1 MRLNRNIFSAT
12 LILILCL
19 SFYPGKAQ
27 TGFSFDIKKPDQYDD
42 RVLGSEKS
50 DKKKFTLPRRFTQN
64 TFTHYNYVFNAN
76 NKLNQVLDDAKADH
90 IDDYT
95 ELLSFYNYSLDRT
108 AADTLELDSIISKS
122 TTGIVLHDLRN
133 DWIDNLYLLT
143 GAAYYLG
150 KQFDSAYLTFQFINY
165 AFARKEKDG
174 YYQVIGSKFDGNNA
188 LSISTVEKNSLPRRL
203 LSEPPSRNDAFI
215 WQIRTLIAL
224 EEYAEAASLIIT
236 LKNDPKFP
244 KRLYNDLEEVQAW
257 WFYNGN
263 VYDSA
268 AAHLENAL
276 SNAANKK
283 ERARWEY
290 LIAQLYE
297 RSGNH
302 ELAKKFYD
310 KVIGHTLDPVMEI
323 YARLQSIRID
333 RSGGDNSIDRNIAE
347 LLKMAKRDKYY
358 DYRDVIYYMI
368 GQMEME
374 RKNYDGAQANLK
386 KSTENNTNNPTLRNK
401 AFLQMANLAFD
412 QKKYRFASSLYD
424 SVDLNDPGL
433 KDPREYVTRKEVLRK
448 LSVQLDIVERQDSL
462 QKVAGMP
469 EEERK
474 DFVRKLVRQLRKE
487 KGLKEELAAPGSSLV
502 PIGAQKND
510 PSESLFTN
518 NSAKGEWYFYNA
530 ASKTKGATDFK
541 TKWGNRPNVDNWRRM
556 AGLNFQQANN
566 KQNQLTS
573 GDPNQTTKKAPPG
586 ELTFDALY
594 ENLPLTK
601 ELLKESNDSL
611 SKALYLLGKSYA
623 NDLEDCESAT
633 RTNEEIVARFPDF
646 KDMNEVLFTLYYC
659 YKKSGQAGKADQAK
673 NQMEQKFPGSRLT
686 AIASTGKDPGDKKNP
701 AATKAYEDV
710 YNLFIEGDFAK
721 AVADKALADSMY
733 GSMYWTPQ
741 LMYIESVYYIKQKD
755 DTKATEVLNAII
767 AQGPNTPMAAKAATL
782 IDVLSRRQ
790 KIENEL
796 ANLNV
801 QRAEDPKPVYIDTA
815 TKKDTVAIV
824 QVPQLPQ
831 KEKPKEI
838 QKVADNKPVIKTAD
852 TVVNK
857 PIISSYTFKPE
868 DKYYAA
874 VILSKVDMVW
884 VNETKNAFNIYN
896 RGKYYNKQFEYT
908 VNQLNPEY
916 KLLLIGNFDNAQAA
930 ADYVQTIKPVSR
942 TQIVPWLAPEKYTY
956 TIISAANLEILKTQQ
971 DIGLYK
977 QFIEKNLPGKF

>member
-1 MRLNRNIFSAT
+1 MRLNRNIFSAA
-12 LILILCL
+12 LVFVLCL
-19 SFYPGKAQ
+19 SSFPGKAQ
-27 TGFSFDIKKPDQYDD
+27 LGFSFDIKKPDQYDD
-42 RVLGSEKS
+42 RVLGSEKT

-64 TFTHYNYVFNAN
+64 MFTHYNYVFNAN

-90 IDDYT
+90 LDDYT

-108 AADTLELDSIISKS
+108 AADTLELDSVISKS

-143 GAAYYLG
+143 GAAYYLQ

-188 LSISTVEKNSLPRRL
+188 FSISTVEKNSLTRRMF
-203 LSEPPSRNDAFI
+203 SEPPSRNDAFI

-244 KRLYNDLEEVQAW
+244 KRLQNDLEEVQAW
-257 WFYNGN
+257 WFYNSN
-263 VYDSA
+263 VFDSA
-268 AAHLENAL
+268 AVHLENAL
-276 SNAANKK
+276 SNATNKK
-283 ERARWEY
+283 EKARWEY

-297 RSGNH
+297 RSGKH
-302 ELAKKFYD
+302 DLAQKFYD
-310 KVIGHTLDPVMEI
+310 KVINHTLDPVMEV

-333 RSGGDNSIDRNIAE
+333 KSGGDNAIDRNIAE
-347 LLKMAKRDKYY
+347 LQKMAKRDKYY

-368 GQMEME
+368 AQMEME
-374 RKNYDGAQANLK
+374 RNNYEGAQANLK

-412 QKKYRFASSLYD
+412 QKKYRFSSSLYD
-424 SVDLNDPGL
+424 SVDLSDPGL
-433 KDPREYVTRKEVLRK
+433 KNTDELRERKKVLGIIAA
-448 LSVQLDIVERQDSL
+448 QLDIVERQDSL
-462 QKVAGMP
+462 QKIAGMP
-469 EEERK
+469 EEDRK

-487 KGLKEELAAPGSSLV
+487 KGLKEEIGAAGSSLV
-502 PIGAQKND
+502 PIGQQKD
-510 PSESLFTN
+510 DQVESLFTN
-518 NSAKGEWYFYNA
+518 NSSKGEWYFYNA
-530 ASKTKGATDFK
+530 ALKTKGATEFK
-541 TKWGNRPNVDNWRRM
+541 TRWGNRPNVDNWRRM

-566 KQNQLTS
+566 KVNQLTT
-573 GDPNQTTKKAPPG
+573 DNATALNKKAAPG

-601 ELLKESNDSL
+601 EQLQLSNDSL

-623 NDLEDCESAT
+623 NDLEDCESAIK
-633 RTNEEIVARFPDF
+633 TNEEIVNRFPDF
-646 KDMNEVLFTLYYC
+646 KNMDEVLFTLFYC
-659 YKKSGQAGKADQAK
+659 YKKSGQPGKDDQVK
-673 NQMEQKFPGSRLT
+673 GQMEQKFPGNRLT
-686 AIASTGKDPGDKKNP
+686 AIAATGKDPGDKSNP
-701 AATKAYEDV
+701 AATKAYEDI
-710 YNLFIEGDFAK
+710 YNLFIEGDFTK
-721 AVADKALADSMY
+721 AVADKAIADSLY

-741 LMYIESVYYIKQKD
+741 LMYIESVYYIKQRD
-755 DTKATEVLNAII
+755 DAKATEILNAVI
-767 AQGPNTPMAAKAATL
+767 AQGPNTPMAAKAKTM

-796 ANLNV
+796 ANLNI
-801 QRAEDPKPVYIDTA
+801 QRAEEPKPVYVDT
-815 TKKDTVAIV
+815 TTQQDTVVIT
-824 QVPQLPQ
+824 PLPQ
-831 KEKPKEI
+831 KEKPIEI
-838 QKVADNKPVIKTAD
+838 PKVTDEKPVLKTAD
-852 TVVNK
+852 TVANK

-868 DKYYAA
+868 DKYYAV

-896 RGKYYNKQFEYT
+896 RGKFYNRQFEYN

-916 KLLLIGNFDNAQAA
+916 KLLLIGSFDNAQAA
-930 ADYVQTIKPVSR
+930 ADYVQSVKPVSKS
-942 TQIVPWLAPEKYTY
+942 QIIPWLAEEKYSY
-956 TIISAANLEILKTQQ
+956 TISASNLEILKTQQ

>member
-1 MRLNRNIFSAT
+1 MRRNRYIFSAA
-12 LILILCL
+12 LVFVLCF
-19 SFYPGKAQ
+19 SFFPGKAQ
-27 TGFSFDIKKPDQYDD
+27 LGFSFDIKKPDQYDD
-42 RVLGSEKS
+42 RVLGSEKT

-76 NKLNQVLDDAKADH
+76 NKLNQVLEDAKADH

-108 AADTLELDSIISKS
+108 AADTLQLDSVITKS

-143 GAAYYLG
+143 GAAYYLR

-165 AFARKEKDG
+165 AFAKKEKDG

-188 LSISTVEKNSLPRRL
+188 LSISTVEKNSLPRKM

-244 KRLYNDLEEVQAW
+244 KRLQNDLEEVTAW
-257 WFYNGN
+257 WFYNSN

-268 AAHLENAL
+268 AVHLENAL
-276 SNAANKK
+276 SNATNKK

-290 LIAQLYE
+290 LIAQLYQN
-297 RSGNH
+297 SGKLD
-302 ELAKKFYD
+302 LAQKFYD
-310 KVIGHTLDPVMEI
+310 KVINHTLDPVMEV

-333 RSGGDNSIDRNIAE
+333 KSGGENSIERNIAE
-347 LLKMAKRDKYY
+347 LQKMAKRDKYY

-368 GQMEME
+368 AQMEME
-374 RKNYDGAQANLK
+374 RNNYDGAQANLK
-386 KSTENNTNNPTLRNK
+386 KSNENNTNNPTLKNK
-401 AFLQMANLAFD
+401 AFLQMAELAFN

-433 KDPREYVTRKEVLRK
+433 KNVLELTERKRILAAIAT
-448 LSVQLDIVERQDSL
+448 QLDIVERQDSL
-462 QKVAGMP
+462 QKIAGMP

-487 KGLKEELAAPGSSLV
+487 KGLKEEIGAAGSLV
-502 PIGAQKND
+502 PIGSQKD
-510 PSESLFTN
+510 DQPESLFTN

-530 ASKTKGATDFK
+530 ALKTKGASEFK
-541 TKWGNRPNVDNWRRM
+541 ARWGNRPNVDNWRRV

-566 KQNQLTS
+566 KANQVATDNANPL
-573 GDPNQTTKKAPPG
+573 TKKTAPG

-601 ELLKESNDSL
+601 EGMTLSNDSL
-611 SKALYLLGKSYA
+611 SKALFLLGKSYA
-623 NDLEDCESAT
+623 NDLEDCESAIK
-633 RTNEEIVARFPDF
+633 TNEEIVSRFPDF
-646 KDMNEVLFTLYYC
+646 KNMDEVLFTLYYC
-659 YKKSGQAGKADQAK
+659 HKKSGQNEKADQVK
-673 NQMEQKFPGSRLT
+673 KQMEQKFPGNRLT
-686 AIASTGKDPGDKKNP
+686 AIATTGKDPGDTRNP
-701 AATKAYEDV
+701 AATKAYEDI
-710 YNLFIEGDFAK
+710 YNLFIEGDFTK
-721 AVADKALADSMY
+721 AVADKVIADSMY
-733 GSMYWTPQ
+733 GAMYWTPQ
-741 LMYIESVYYIKQKD
+741 LMYIESVYYIKQRD
-755 DTKATEVLNAII
+755 DAKATEILNAIV
-767 AQGPNTPMAAKAATL
+767 ARGPKTPMAAKAKTM

-790 KIENEL
+790 KIETEL

-801 QRAEDPKPVYIDTA
+801 QRAEDPKPVFVDTA
-815 TKKDTVAIV
+815 TQQDTVVIA
-824 QVPQLPQ
+824 PLPQ
-831 KEKPKEI
+831 KDKPQEI
-838 QKVADNKPVIKTAD
+838 QKIADNKPVIKTAD
-852 TVVNK
+852 TVANK

-868 DKYYAA
+868 DKYYA
-874 VILSKVDMVW
+874 VVVLNKVDMVW

-896 RGKYYNKQFEYT
+896 RGKFYNKQFEYN

-930 ADYVQTIKPVSR
+930 ADYVQAVKPVSKS
-942 TQIVPWLAPEKYTY
+942 QIVPWLAEEKYSY

-971 DIGLYK
+971 DIGMYK